1 MSSSLLHQISK
12 GLSLSPSFHT
22 FVSRIKTS
30 IHRACSRQ
38 RPWLELLEFAAFS
51 RPESFPDA
59 TTRIRKNISYFW
71 TNYVALLGGV
81 LAFSLISH
89 PLSLLALLLL
99 IFAWIFFYFFK
110 PSEQPLIVFGHTLSN
125 SEMLAILVGATVVVM
140 FFTSVA
146 SLLISATLVSGA
158 IVCVH
163 GAFRDPVDLFS
174 DEQERV
180 SSAGFFSIANGAS
193 ASITSVV

>member
-1 MSSSLLHQISK
+1 M
-12 GLSLSPSFHT
+12 
-22 FVSRIKTS
+22 
-30 IHRACSRQ
+30 
-38 RPWLELLEFAAFS
+38 
-51 RPESFPDA
+51 
-59 TTRIRKNISYFW
+59 
-71 TNYVALLGGV
+71 
-81 LAFSLISH
+81 
-89 PLSLLALLLL
+89 
-99 IFAWIFFYFFK
+99 
-110 PSEQPLIVFGHTLSN
+110 IVFGHTLSN